1 LERVYVRRIN
11 QAQHFRWAQQLRF
24 PVPYFETDSG
34 GDDMKLRFSK
44 TSMLM
49 FALVVLLGSFT
60 VACGD
65 REDESTTASTT
76 TDTGFGTDTGMT
88 STDTTGTSGT
98 DTMGTYS
105 TSGTSSTTTY

>member
-1 LERVYVRRIN
+1 
-11 QAQHFRWAQQLRF
+11 LRF

-44 TSMLM
+44 TSILM
-49 FALVVLLGSFT
+49 FALFLLLGSFS

-65 REDESTTASTT
+65 REDESATTTDAVSTT

-88 STDTTGTSGT
+88 TTDTTGT

-105 TSGTSSTTTY
+105 TSGTSTTSGTSSTTTY